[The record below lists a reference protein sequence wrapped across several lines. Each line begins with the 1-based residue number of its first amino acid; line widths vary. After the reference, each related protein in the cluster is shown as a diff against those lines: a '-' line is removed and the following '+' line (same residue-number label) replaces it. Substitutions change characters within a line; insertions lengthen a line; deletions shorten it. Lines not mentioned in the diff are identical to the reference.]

1 LNHEEHKEKYYFV
14 LSIFRVFVIIF
25 ITSTGNNSKIMNNSL
40 NFKFFPHLILVVLW
54 LCASAGSAFAHKAII
69 FAWVEGDTV
78 FTQSKFSR
86 GRKAIDSI
94 VVVYDTEGNQLLDG
108 KTDKNGEFSFKV
120 PKKSALKV
128 VLKASMG
135 HMAEWTIPAKEV
147 LAAVGDI
154 AHSPMEN
161 APNKGSKETSKD
173 PATVKTKTA
182 NSLPAHVY
190 LERQALQQMI
200 DKSLDKKLA
209 PITNM
214 LAKTMDRE
222 PGITEILG
230 SIGYILGLVGIAL
243 YVSNRRR
250 KD

>member
-1 LNHEEHKEKYYFV
+1 
-14 LSIFRVFVIIF
+14 
-25 ITSTGNNSKIMNNSL
+25 MNKRL
-40 NFKFFPHLILVVLW
+40 CIKFFTHLIFVVLW
-54 LCASAGSAFAHKAII
+54 IGISAGSASAHKAVI

-86 GRKAIDSI
+86 GRKAVNSI
-94 VVVYDTEGNQLLDG
+94 VVVYDTDGNQLLDG
-108 KTDKNGEFSFKV
+108 KTDQNGEFSFKV

-135 HMAEWTIPAKEV
+135 HLAEWTIPAKEI
-147 LAAVGDI
+147 LAAVGNVG
-154 AHSPMEN
+154 HSPMEN
-161 APNKGSKETSKD
+161 APDEGSKETSED
-173 PATVKTKTA
+173 SATVKTKA
-182 NSLPAHVY
+182 ADSIPAHVY

-214 LAKTMDRE
+214 LAKSMDRE

-230 SIGYILGLVGIAL
+230 GIGYILGLVGIAL
-243 YVSNRRR
+243 YVANRRR
-250 KD
+250 ND

>member
-1 LNHEEHKEKYYFV
+1 MNTK
-14 LSIFRVFVIIF
+14 
-25 ITSTGNNSKIMNNSL
+25 GNL
-40 NFKFFPHLILVVLW
+40 RLCVYLICVVLW
-54 LCASAGSAFAHKAII
+54 LGISAGSASAHKAVI

-86 GRKAIDSI
+86 GRKAVNSI
-94 VVVYDTEGNQLLDG
+94 VVVYDTDGNQLLDG

-135 HMAEWTIPAKEV
+135 HLAEWTIPAKEI
-147 LAAVGDI
+147 LATVGNVG
-154 AHSPMEN
+154 HSPMEN
-161 APNKGSKETSKD
+161 APDEGSKETSED
-173 PATVKTKTA
+173 SATVKTKTA
-182 NSLPAHVY
+182 DSIPAHVH

-214 LAKTMDRE
+214 LAKSMDRE

-230 SIGYILGLVGIAL
+230 GIGYILGLVGIAL
-243 YVSNRRR
+243 YVANRRR
-250 KD
+250 ND

>member
-1 LNHEEHKEKYYFV
+1 
-14 LSIFRVFVIIF
+14 
-25 ITSTGNNSKIMNNSL
+25 MNKRL
-40 NFKFFPHLILVVLW
+40 NFKFFSHLICVVLW
-54 LCASAGSAFAHKAII
+54 LGISAGSASAHKAVI

-86 GRKAIDSI
+86 GRQAVNSI
-94 VVVYDTEGNQLLDG
+94 VVVYDTDGNQLLDG
-108 KTDKNGEFSFKV
+108 KTDQNGEFSFKV

-135 HMAEWTIPAKEV
+135 HLAEWTIPAKEI
-147 LAAVGDI
+147 LAAVGNVG
-154 AHSPMEN
+154 HSPMEN
-161 APNKGSKETSKD
+161 APDEGSKETSED
-173 PATVKTKTA
+173 SATVKAKTTD
-182 NSLPAHVY
+182 SIPAQVH

-214 LAKTMDRE
+214 LAKSMDRE

-230 SIGYILGLVGIAL
+230 GIGYILGLVGIAL
-243 YVSNRRR
+243 YVANRRR
-250 KD
+250 ND

>member
-1 LNHEEHKEKYYFV
+1 MNTK
-14 LSIFRVFVIIF
+14 
-25 ITSTGNNSKIMNNSL
+25 GNLRLCVYLTIMM
-40 NFKFFPHLILVVLW
+40 LW
-54 LCASAGSAFAHKAII
+54 LGISAGSASAHKAVI

-86 GRKAIDSI
+86 GRKAVNSI
-94 VVVYDTEGNQLLDG
+94 VVVYDTDGNQLLDG
-108 KTDKNGEFSFKV
+108 KTDKNGEFSFTV

-135 HMAEWTIPAKEV
+135 HLAEWTIPAKEI
-147 LAAVGDI
+147 LAAVGNVG
-154 AHSPMEN
+154 HSPMEK
-161 APNKGSKETSKD
+161 APDEGSKETSED
-173 PATVKTKTA
+173 SATVKTKA
-182 NSLPAHVY
+182 ADSIPAHVH

-214 LAKTMDRE
+214 LAKSMDRE

-230 SIGYILGLVGIAL
+230 GIGYILGLVGIAL
-243 YVSNRRR
+243 YVANRRR
-250 KD
+250 ND

>member
-1 LNHEEHKEKYYFV
+1 
-14 LSIFRVFVIIF
+14 
-25 ITSTGNNSKIMNNSL
+25 MNKRL
-40 NFKFFPHLILVVLW
+40 NFKFFTHLICVVLW
-54 LCASAGSAFAHKAII
+54 IGISAGSASAHKAVI

-86 GRKAIDSI
+86 GRKAVNSI
-94 VVVYDTEGNQLLDG
+94 VVVYDTDGNQLLDG

-120 PKKSALKV
+120 PKNSALKV

-135 HMAEWTIPAKEV
+135 HLAEWTIPAKEI
-147 LAAVGDI
+147 LAAVGNVG
-154 AHSPMEN
+154 HNPMEN
-161 APNKGSKETSKD
+161 APNEGSKETWEDS
-173 PATVKTKTA
+173 ATVKAKTA
-182 NSLPAHVY
+182 NSIPAHVY

-214 LAKTMDRE
+214 LAKSMDRE

-230 SIGYILGLVGIAL
+230 GIGYIIGLVGIAL
-243 YVSNRRR
+243 YVANRRR
-250 KD
+250 ND

>member
-1 LNHEEHKEKYYFV
+1 MNTK
-14 LSIFRVFVIIF
+14 
-25 ITSTGNNSKIMNNSL
+25 GNL
-40 NFKFFPHLILVVLW
+40 RLCVYLISVVLW
-54 LCASAGSAFAHKAII
+54 LGISAGSASAHKAVI

-86 GRKAIDSI
+86 GRKAVNSI
-94 VVVYDTEGNQLLDG
+94 VVVYDTDGNQLLDG

-135 HMAEWTIPAKEV
+135 HLAEWTIPAKEI
-147 LAAVGDI
+147 LAAVGNVG
-154 AHSPMEN
+154 HSPMEN
-161 APNKGSKETSKD
+161 APDEGSKETSED
-173 PATVKTKTA
+173 SATVKTKTA
-182 NSLPAHVY
+182 DSIPAHVH

-214 LAKTMDRE
+214 LAKSMDRE

-230 SIGYILGLVGIAL
+230 GIGYILGLVGIAL
-243 YVSNRRR
+243 YVANRRR
-250 KD
+250 ND

>member
-1 LNHEEHKEKYYFV
+1 MNTK
-14 LSIFRVFVIIF
+14 
-25 ITSTGNNSKIMNNSL
+25 GNL
-40 NFKFFPHLILVVLW
+40 RLCVYLICTVLW
-54 LCASAGSAFAHKAII
+54 LGIFAGSVFAHKAVI

-86 GRKAIDSI
+86 GRKALNSI
-94 VVVYDTEGNQLLDG
+94 VVVYDTDGNQLLDG

-135 HMAEWTIPAKEV
+135 HMAEWTIPADQI
-147 LAAVGDI
+147 LAAVGSVG
-154 AHSPMEN
+154 HSPMEN
-161 APNKGSKETSKD
+161 APNEGAKETSED
-173 PATVKTKTA
+173 SATVKVKTA
-182 NSLPAHVY
+182 KSIPAHIY
-190 LERQALQQMI
+190 LEPQALQQMI

-214 LAKTMDRE
+214 LAKSIDRE

-230 SIGYILGLVGIAL
+230 GIGYILGLVGIAL
-243 YVSNRRR
+243 YVANRRR
-250 KD
+250 NN

>member
-1 LNHEEHKEKYYFV
+1 MNKR
-14 LSIFRVFVIIF
+14 LS
-25 ITSTGNNSKIMNNSL
+25 L
-40 NFKFFPHLILVVLW
+40 KFFAHLICVVLW
-54 LCASAGSAFAHKAII
+54 LGISAGSASAHKAVL

-86 GRKAIDSI
+86 GRKAVNSI
-94 VVVYDTEGNQLLDG
+94 IVVYDTDGKQLLDG

-120 PKKSALKV
+120 PKKSALKI

-135 HMAEWTIPAKEV
+135 HLAEWTIPAEEIV
-147 LAAVGDI
+147 TAVG
-154 AHSPMEN
+154 AVGHSHMEDEAN
-161 APNKGSKETSKD
+161 EDSKETSED
-173 PATVKTKTA
+173 SATVTAETA

-214 LAKTMDRE
+214 LAKSMDRE

-230 SIGYILGLVGIAL
+230 GIGYILGLVGIAL
-243 YVSNRRR
+243 YVANRRR
-250 KD
+250 ND

>member
-1 LNHEEHKEKYYFV
+1 MNKR
-14 LSIFRVFVIIF
+14 LS
-25 ITSTGNNSKIMNNSL
+25 L
-40 NFKFFPHLILVVLW
+40 KFFVYLICVILW
-54 LCASAGSAFAHKAII
+54 LGIFAGSAFAHKAVI

-86 GRKAIDSI
+86 GRKAVNSI
-94 VVVYDTEGNQLLDG
+94 VVVYDTDGNQLLDG
-108 KTDKNGEFSFKV
+108 KTDKNGEFSFTV

-135 HMAEWTIPAKEV
+135 HLAEWTIPAKEI
-147 LAAVGDI
+147 LAAVGNVG
-154 AHSPMEN
+154 HSPMEN
-161 APNKGSKETSKD
+161 APDEGSKETSED
-173 PATVKTKTA
+173 SATVKTKA
-182 NSLPAHVY
+182 ADSIPAHVY

-214 LAKTMDRE
+214 LAKSMDRE

-230 SIGYILGLVGIAL
+230 GIGYILGLVGIAL
-243 YVSNRRR
+243 YVANRRR
-250 KD
+250 ND